1 MHLFALHRNKALRNV
16 ALSVLGLSAVW
27 SAQAQTAASPF
38 SDLITESG
46 GAGLGFVTR
55 FESSPYVGG
64 GTRQDLL
71 PLYLYE
77 GEHVSMQANRI
88 GIKFT
93 PTTEQRFDVYFKRRL
108 EGFPEAGKVAS
119 LNGMEVRNT
128 GVDLGL
134 TYRYEQPWGTLYA
147 SILHDVSNT
156 SNGTELALEYA
167 YEWRSGRLSLRPSLN
182 VSMRDSKLNNYY
194 YGVRA
199 NEAIAGRPAYA
210 PGSGTNVSLN
220 LYGTYDLTDRW
231 RLLAGASVTS
241 FDGSIQ
247 DSPIVRRGLQP
258 SFFVGAA
265 YDFGSYKK
273 LWSDER
279 TPTYVRVL
287 YGRASDD
294 GCHLARI
301 LTFKCAD
308 LDKVN
313 PTSITG
319 VHIGKPFIE
328 KLNGWPLDFVG
339 YAGLV
344 YHNDRNLQANGIQA
358 DLFMKAYYY
367 GLPWNHKVKTRLG
380 WGLGVSFA
388 NRVPYTEVS
397 SQAARDRPTSRLL
410 NYLDPTI
417 DVSLGDLIG
426 SPGLKETYIG
436 VGVSHRSGIFG
447 SSRLLGDV
455 NGGSNYIYTYLEMKI

>member
-1 MHLFALHRNKALRNV
+1 M
-16 ALSVLGLSAVW
+16 
-27 SAQAQTAASPF
+27 
-38 SDLITESG
+38 
-46 GAGLGFVTR
+46 
-55 FESSPYVGG
+55 
-64 GTRQDLL
+64 
-71 PLYLYE
+71 
-77 GEHVSMQANRI
+77 
-88 GIKFT
+88 
-93 PTTEQRFDVYFKRRL
+93 
-108 EGFPEAGKVAS
+108 
-119 LNGMEVRNT
+119 
-128 GVDLGL
+128 
-134 TYRYEQPWGTLYA
+134 
-147 SILHDVSNT
+147 
-156 SNGTELALEYA
+156 
-167 YEWRSGRLSLRPSLN
+167 
-182 VSMRDSKLNNYY
+182 
-194 YGVRA
+194 
-199 NEAIAGRPAYA
+199 
-210 PGSGTNVSLN
+210 
-220 LYGTYDLTDRW
+220 
-231 RLLAGASVTS
+231 
-241 FDGSIQ
+241 
-247 DSPIVRRGLQP
+247 
-258 SFFVGAA
+258 
-265 YDFGSYKK
+265 
-273 LWSDER
+273 
-279 TPTYVRVL
+279 RVL

-308 LDKVN
+308 LDKAN

-426 SPGLKETYIG
+426 SPGLKEAYIG
-436 VGVSHRSGIFG
+436 LGVSHRSGIFG